1 MKKQN
6 DRRKVLVIAAIMAEG
21 IAPFCA
27 GKDAPS
33 QFRFGSTQKLDQ
45 LEASWQNQRPV
56 AYYALANER
65 INEIST
71 NVVPDA
77 VNGQV
82 ASLLGHVLSKGVG
95 PKEGVV
101 REDLAVIERLAQLLI
116 SVENTATDEERRTN
130 MVLLAT
136 CLKCV
141 KKAHVEG
148 CEPKKVY
155 MNVSPPYV
163 PSGYDKPVMAGMNP
177 EAITDPEMKARYLSA
192 LQENARNEHEN
203 VRQMELE
210 VLQKPLR
217 RLLVLYMEISA
228 MKGSLA
234 PEDMKTCLEST
245 GFSDEEIQ
253 RESVKWKR

>member
-1 MKKQN
+1 
-6 DRRKVLVIAAIMAEG
+6 
-21 IAPFCA
+21 
-27 GKDAPS
+27 
-33 QFRFGSTQKLDQ
+33 
-45 LEASWQNQRPV
+45 
-56 AYYALANER
+56 
-65 INEIST
+65 
-71 NVVPDA
+71 
-77 VNGQV
+77 
-82 ASLLGHVLSKGVG
+82 
-95 PKEGVV
+95 
-101 REDLAVIERLAQLLI
+101 
-116 SVENTATDEERRTN
+116 

-148 CEPKKVY
+148 YEPKKVY

-177 EAITDPEMKARYLSA
+177 EAITDPEMKARYLNA
-192 LQENARNEHEN
+192 LQENTRNEHEN

-228 MKGSLA
+228 MKGSLE

-245 GFSDEEIQ
+245 GFYDEEIQ

>member
-1 MKKQN
+1 M
-6 DRRKVLVIAAIMAEG
+6 RMVLVIAAILAGG

-27 GKDAPS
+27 GKDTPS
-33 QFRFGSTQKLDQ
+33 QSQLGSTQKWER

-56 AYYALANER
+56 AYYALANEL
-65 INEIST
+65 INEIRT
-71 NVVPDA
+71 NAVPDD
-77 VNGQV
+77 VNGNV

-116 SVENTATDEERRTN
+116 SVEDTATTEERRTN
-130 MVLLAT
+130 VVLLAT

-148 CEPKKVY
+148 YEPKKVY
-155 MNVSPPYV
+155 MNISPPYI

-177 EAITDPEMKARYLSA
+177 EAITDPVMKAKYADL
-192 LQENARNEHEN
+192 LLKNARNNDEN

-210 VLQKPLR
+210 VLQRPLR
-217 RLLVLYMEISA
+217 RLLIHYMEVSA
-228 MKGSLA
+228 MKRSLA
-234 PEDMKTCLEST
+234 PDLIKIGAEAAGVSED
-245 GFSDEEIQ
+245 EI
-253 RESVKWKR
+253 RDGSAYRW